1 MSQTPSPAA
10 PTHVGSNPAGKPH
23 VHEVRFTSYPK
34 LLFIWPLILAGFLL
48 WPFGNPSADYS
59 PQLEVLCWV
68 YITVLGV
75 VILTLGVDVNR
86 NVAIFWFV
94 LIFAL
99 WILGLYL
106 KDVHNI
112 PIFGPIWNWFNA
124 LDLQYSRAMG
134 LVISIIL
141 SVPFLLMCLVARVND
156 RWRITHNEFEHY
168 SFGKMDEALGR
179 GAKIIRTEY
188 PDVLEF
194 LLGGAGTLRVFS
206 ASGNQELRKIQHVMF
221 LPMVRKKLNRILE
234 SVSITTEVASG
245 EEEEQQV

>member
-1 MSQTPSPAA
+1 MSQPSNPVSPSPTAQ
-10 PTHVGSNPAGKPH
+10 KPERPR

-34 LLFIWPLILAGFLL
+34 LLFIWPLLVTGLIL
-48 WPFGNPSADYS
+48 WPLGNESSTYS
-59 PQLEVLCWV
+59 PQLEVLGWV
-68 YITVLGV
+68 YITVLGL

-106 KDVHNI
+106 KDVHHV
-112 PIFGPIWNWFNA
+112 PVFGPLWNWFDAMNV
-124 LDLQYSRAMG
+124 QYSRAMG
-134 LVISIIL
+134 LAISIIL
-141 SVPFLLMCLVARVND
+141 AVPFVLMGVVARIND

-168 SFGKMDEALGR
+168 SFGKVDEALGR

-194 LLGGAGTLRVFS
+194 LLAGAGTLRVIS
-206 ASGNQELRKIQHVMF
+206 ANGNQELRKIQHVMF
-221 LPMVRKKLNRILE
+221 LPIVRKKLNSILE
-234 SVSITTEVASG
+234 SVSITTEVTAP

>member
-1 MSQTPSPAA
+1 VNQPSSPAA
-10 PTHVGSNPAGKPH
+10 PTPAAKPR
-23 VHEVRFTSYPK
+23 VHEVSFTSYPK
-34 LLFIWPLILAGFLL
+34 LLFIWPLIVTGLVL
-48 WPFGNPSADYS
+48 WPFGPSAEGYS
-59 PQLEVLCWV
+59 AQLEVLGWV

-106 KDVHNI
+106 KDVQNV
-112 PIFGPIWNWFNA
+112 PVFGWVWNWFDS
-124 LDLQYSRAMG
+124 LDVQYSRAFG
-134 LVISIIL
+134 AAVSIIL
-141 SVPFLLMCLVARVND
+141 TVPFVIMCLVARIND

-168 SFGKMDEALGR
+168 SFGKVDEALGR

-194 LLGGAGTLRVFS
+194 LLGGAGTLRVIS
-206 ASGNQELRKIQHVMF
+206 ANGNQELRRIQHVMF
-221 LPMVRKKLNRILE
+221 LPIIRRKLNTILE
-234 SVSITTEVASG
+234 SVSITTNAPGV
-245 EEEEQQV
+245 EEEEQAV

>member
-1 MSQTPSPAA
+1 VSQTPSPVAPSAA
-10 PTHVGSNPAGKPH
+10 PRPAGKPH

-34 LLFIWPLILAGFLL
+34 LLFIWPLIVTGLIL
-48 WPFGNPSADYS
+48 WPLGNESSTYS
-59 PQLEVLCWV
+59 PQLEVLGWV

-106 KDVHNI
+106 KDVQNV
-112 PIFGPIWNWFNA
+112 PIFGWIWNWFDAMNV
-124 LDLQYSRAMG
+124 QYSRAMG
-134 LVISIIL
+134 LAISIIL
-141 SVPFLLMCLVARVND
+141 AIPFVLMGVVARIND

-168 SFGKMDEALGR
+168 SFGKVDEALGR

-194 LLGGAGTLRVFS
+194 LLAGAGTLRVIS
-206 ASGNQELRKIQHVMF
+206 ANGNQELRKIQHVMF
-221 LPMVRKKLNRILE
+221 LPIVRKKLNSILE
-234 SVSITTEVASG
+234 SVSITTEATTG
-245 EEEEQQV
+245 EEEEQSV